1 MHSVCTP
8 IPLLTPFF
16 SKQYCGAPVVGEI
29 LSDQCHQLTAQA
41 RDMGLKIRYDFLME
55 VFG

>member
-1 MHSVCTP
+1 MAN
-8 IPLLTPFF
+8 IFF
-16 SKQYCGAPVVGEI
+16 FFSSKQYCGAPVVGEI